1 MKTILL
7 IILTAPL
14 MIAQINPIW
23 SKVDSVLAV
32 EPYSAHYNPID
43 SAIYFVQSNSGQD
56 GVYKYSTDSGVVLIC
71 SADRPS
77 ALLVD
82 PRDGDIFHSEG
93 YGGSIFYTP
102 FNGTGRITWV
112 SGFHSGD
119 DDPIGMAIVPEN
131 YKGKGLLPGQIVVVD
146 RGNTGPD
153 EIWVFSADSAENEW
167 PLHTDNGTLIN
178 PLDVAITDSNVYI
191 VDEGEGSPGG
201 IFEVDSAGVL
211 TQLILNDTL
220 IWPVGITPDPISGN
234 LYVLD
239 KEGSV
244 LEVNPVNGNVEEIM
258 TGFHSSSFNW
268 CGIDISP
275 AGDYLII
282 TEMPAN
288 YINIFRRITSTV
300 EDNNQH
306 DISTFELCQN
316 YPNPFNPSTK
326 ISWQSPVGS
335 WQTIKLF
342 DVLGRE
348 LETIVDGYYNS
359 GVHSTLYIVN
369 STLPS
374 GVYFYQLKAG
384 DFVQTKKM
392 IYLK

>member
-1 MKTILL
+1 
-7 IILTAPL
+7 
-14 MIAQINPIW
+14 
-23 SKVDSVLAV
+23 
-32 EPYSAHYNPID
+32 
-43 SAIYFVQSNSGQD
+43 
-56 GVYKYSTDSGVVLIC
+56 
-71 SADRPS
+71 
-77 ALLVD
+77 
-82 PRDGDIFHSEG
+82 
-93 YGGSIFYTP
+93 
-102 FNGTGRITWV
+102 
-112 SGFHSGD
+112 
-119 DDPIGMAIVPEN
+119 MAIVPEN